1 MPRLLT
7 SIVLSLVAIGLV
19 SCSKSST
26 PSAASSGEITVLIG
40 ASNPM
45 TGPQAH
51 LGKDNE
57 NGTRMAIEDANA
69 QGFTIGGQKVK
80 FQLVSED
87 DAADPKTGTIVA
99 QKFADQK
106 VSGVIGHL
114 NSGTTIPAS
123 RIYSEAGIPQ
133 ISPSATNPKYTHQG
147 FKTAFRV
154 IPNDTQQGGELGRYV
169 ASKIG
174 AKTVAVMDDTTQ
186 YGQGLA
192 NQFEE
197 AAKAAGVTILT
208 HEHTD
213 DKATDFQAILTNIKA
228 KKPDIIFYGGMDA
241 QSGPMMK
248 QIRSLGI
255 QAKFLTGD
263 GGCSTEF
270 LTLAGAAGEGAYCSL
285 PGMPIEKMPKGEDF
299 KKRFNAKYG
308 EIQDYSPYCYDA
320 VMVTIDAMKR
330 ADSTLPSKYLPELA
344 KSNYDGV
351 TAHISFDE
359 NGDLKGGVITV
370 YQLLSGKWVAQD
382 TLGGKPK

>member
-1 MPRLLT
+1 MSRLL
-7 SIVLSLVAIGLV
+7 SPLILSFIALGLV
-19 SCSKSST
+19 SCSKSSG
-26 PSAASSGEITVLIG
+26 PNSSASGEITVLIG

-69 QGFTIGGQKVK
+69 QGISIGGQKVK
-80 FQLVSED
+80 FELVSED

-154 IPNDTQQGGELGRYV
+154 IPNDTQQGGDLGRYV
-169 ASKIG
+169 ASQLG
-174 AKTVAVMDDTTQ
+174 AKTVAVMDDSTQ

-197 AAKAAGVTILT
+197 AAKAAGVAVLT

-285 PGMPIEKMPKGEDF
+285 PGLPIEKMPKGEDF

-308 EIQDYSPYCYDA
+308 EIQDYAPYCYDA
-320 VMVTIDAMKR
+320 VMVMIDAMKR
-330 ADSTLPSKYLPELA
+330 ADSTLPTKYLPELA

-370 YQLLSGKWVAQD
+370 YQLLSGKWVPQA
-382 TLGGKPK
+382 TLGNKP

>member
-7 SIVLSLVAIGLV
+7 PIVLSLITIGLV
-19 SCSKSST
+19 SCGKST
-26 PSAASSGEITVLIG
+26 EPSSASPETLTVLIG

-69 QGFTIGGQKVK
+69 QGLTIGGQKVK
-80 FQLVSED
+80 FELVSED
-87 DAADPKTGTIVA
+87 DSADPKTGTIVA

-174 AKTVAVMDDTTQ
+174 AKTVAVMDDSTQ

-197 AAKAAGVTILT
+197 AAKAAGVTVLT

-320 VMVTIDAMKR
+320 VMVMIDAMKR
-330 ADSTLPSKYLPELA
+330 ADSTVPSKYLPELA

-370 YQLLSGKWVAQD
+370 YKLLSGKWVPQD
-382 TLGGKPK
+382 TLGGKP

>member
-1 MPRLLT
+1 M
-7 SIVLSLVAIGLV
+7 AIGLV
-19 SCSKSST
+19 SCGK
-26 PSAASSGEITVLIG
+26 PSAPSSSASGEITVLIG
-40 ASNPM
+40 ASSPM

-51 LGKDNE
+51 LGKYNE
-57 NGTRMAIEDANA
+57 NGTRMAIDDANA
-69 QGFTIGGQKVK
+69 QGITIGGQKVK
-80 FQLVSED
+80 FTLVSED

-99 QKFADQK
+99 QKFVDQK

-169 ASKIG
+169 GGKIG
-174 AKTVAVMDDTTQ
+174 AKTVAVIDDTTQ

-197 AAKAAGVTILT
+197 AAKAAGVNVLT

-255 QAKFLTGD
+255 EAKFLTGD

-285 PGMPIEKMPKGEDF
+285 PGVPIEKMPKGEEF
-299 KKRFNAKYG
+299 KKRFNAQYG

-320 VMVTIDAMKR
+320 VMVMIDAMKR
-330 ADSTLPSKYLPELA
+330 ADSTVPAKYLPELA
-344 KSNYDGV
+344 KSSYDGV

-370 YQLLSGKWVAQD
+370 YQLRSGKWVPLD
-382 TLGGKPK
+382 TLGGKAQ